1 VLQED
6 LNLEYAPRF
15 FQPVTSPMR
24 VRKGRLCFRNL
35 CPVNFGRKK
44 NDQYRYMLSWDLVPD
59 PEDRSY
65 VDQILRALEEHVD
78 MFMTVNNELF
88 KQNADRIQES
98 IGTWMEA

>member
-1 VLQED
+1 
-6 LNLEYAPRF
+6 
-15 FQPVTSPMR
+15 MR